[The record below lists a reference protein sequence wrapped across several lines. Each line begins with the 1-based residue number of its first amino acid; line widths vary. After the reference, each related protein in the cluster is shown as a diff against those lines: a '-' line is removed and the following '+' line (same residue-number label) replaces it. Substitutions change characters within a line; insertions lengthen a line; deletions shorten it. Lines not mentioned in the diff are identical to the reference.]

1 MTYSLDNARS
11 LLALVFIILVCW
23 LFSENKRRFPV
34 GLMVGAIALQ
44 GGLVALIFALPN
56 AQPLLAGISGAVEA
70 LASATRQGTQF
81 VFNYLGGGDQPWMA
95 PGASGAPPFI
105 FGFQVLPLIVVIAAL
120 SALMWHIG
128 ILKWVIRGF
137 GFLFSRTMGLG
148 GASATAVASNIF
160 LGNVESSIVIKA
172 YLEKLTRSEIFMVMT
187 VGLAGV
193 AGSTMV
199 AYATILKDVLPNAAG
214 HVLVAS
220 IISAPAGVLLARIM
234 VPPNAD
240 EKSQDVD
247 YGASL
252 KYDSAMDAITRGVGD
267 GVMVA
272 VNVGATLIVF
282 VAFVALVNSGL
293 GALPDVAGAKLSLER
308 VFGFAFAPLA
318 WLIGVPWEE
327 SQKAG
332 DLLGVKLFLTEFVA
346 YIKLGAIPAAELS
359 DRTRMIMTYA
369 LCGFA
374 NVASVGITVGGLTQL
389 YPVERRPVILELAWK
404 ALLPGFLATLMT
416 AAIVAAMP
424 AAMFA
429 K

>member
-424 AAMFA
+424 AGMFA

>member
-1 MTYSLDNARS
+1 LTYSLDNARS

-308 VFGFAFAPLA
+308 IFGFAFAPLA

>member
-1 MTYSLDNARS
+1 
-11 LLALVFIILVCW
+11 
-23 LFSENKRRFPV
+23 
-34 GLMVGAIALQ
+34 
-44 GGLVALIFALPN
+44 
-56 AQPLLAGISGAVEA
+56 
-70 LASATRQGTQF
+70 
-81 VFNYLGGGDQPWMA
+81 
-95 PGASGAPPFI
+95 
-105 FGFQVLPLIVVIAAL
+105 
-120 SALMWHIG
+120 
-128 ILKWVIRGF
+128 
-137 GFLFSRTMGLG
+137 MGLG

>member
-34 GLMVGAIALQ
+34 GLIVGAIALQ

-81 VFNYLGGGDQPWMA
+81 VFSYLGGGDQPWMA

-240 EKSQDVD
+240 ERSQDVD

-282 VAFVALVNSGL
+282 VAFVALINSGL

-327 SQKAG
+327 SHKAG

>member
-1 MTYSLDNARS
+1 LTYSLDNARS

-424 AAMFA
+424 AGMFA

>member
-1 MTYSLDNARS
+1 LTYSLDNARS